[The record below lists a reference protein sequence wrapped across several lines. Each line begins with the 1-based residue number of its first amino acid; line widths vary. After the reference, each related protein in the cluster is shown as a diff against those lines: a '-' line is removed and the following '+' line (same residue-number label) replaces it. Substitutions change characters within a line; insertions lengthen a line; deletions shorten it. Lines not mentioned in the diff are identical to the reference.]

1 MAGASHFGDQA
12 WWPLQGSRAVCDIR
26 SSVTRV
32 GRGQVLWQQG
42 GPGSGCPCLPL
53 HAVDAACFF
62 HPSSSC
68 PQTLLALLVL
78 VLYVGT
84 GITGEHCGAL
94 WREEPRAHRVGS
106 VICSWLHTTGIST
119 AGLLPSFSSPWDG
132 QPNVFQ
138 LLLLYLGKRWC
149 SYLLLTF

>member
-32 GRGQVLWQQG
+32 GRGQVLWRQG

-62 HPSSSC
+62 QP
-68 PQTLLALLVL
+68 PELLSGQLAFAFQRLLSARADFVL
-78 VLYVGT
+78 DGSQKAWR
-84 GITGEHCGAL
+84 GA
-94 WREEPRAHRVGS
+94 RGS
-106 VICSWLHTTGIST
+106 RKI
-119 AGLLPSFSSPWDG
+119 
-132 QPNVFQ
+132 Q
-138 LLLLYLGKRWC
+138 LIFC
-149 SYLLLTF
+149 